1 MYKNYDITLIINLY
15 NCICMESN
23 STLFGR
29 TVNLNYTGYKLTD
42 LKLWAL
48 SSLSWKI
55 MLDNPIFLTTFIDE
69 WFICKF
75 IYLFLS

>member
-75 IYLFLS
+75 INLFLS